1 MTTNAISFT
10 RQYDNAIAL
19 VDRVK
24 TLAVRNAQEFA
35 IAEEALKTIRE
46 LEKELDLEYREHPV
60 IIEAKR
66 MQGIK
71 SDLAALLEGARKGL
85 KGGAML
91 RYEQA
96 EEAKR
101 QAEELRLQAEA
112 QKLADAETARLV
124 AEQKKLFD
132 AAEKAR
138 KLAEKRGDAFAAQAA
153 ANFAAQVKREALEI
167 KAAPVVVPTV
177 VLKQNTPSVTRRM
190 VQKWR
195 IKTIDGRV
203 YSKADFA
210 KTIRLNPGEL
220 PGVPERFFVLNPT
233 AISGVIDS
241 LGANHGIPH
250 VSWYEEST

>member
-1 MTTNAISFT
+1 MTTKEVGFSRKFDTAV
-10 RQYDNAIAL
+10 AL
-19 VDRVK
+19 VERVK

-35 IAEEALKTIRE
+35 IAEGELKTISE

-101 QAEELRLQAEA
+101 QAEERRLQAEA
-112 QKLADAETARLV
+112 QKLADAETARQV

-138 KLAEKRGDAFAAQAA
+138 KAAEKKGDDEAAQAA
-153 ANFAAQVKREALEI
+153 ANLATQAKRDALEI
-167 KAAPVVVPTV
+167 KAAPGVVPTV
-177 VLKQNTPSVTRRM
+177 VIERTAPSVTRRM

-195 IKTIDGRV
+195 MKDE
-203 YSKADFA
+203 SKIPCLYHKVDEV
-210 KTIRLNPGEL
+210 K
-220 PGVPERFFVLNPT
+220 
-233 AISGVIDS
+233 ISGVIRS
-241 LGANHGIPH
+241 LRANHGIPG
-250 VSWYEEST
+250 VEYYEESV

>member
-167 KAAPVVVPTV
+167 KAAPIVVPTV
-177 VLKQNTPSVTRRM
+177 VIERTAPSVTRRM
-190 VQKWR
+190 VPKWR
-195 IKTIDGRV
+195 IKDESKIPCLYHKIDEVKIG
-203 YSKADFA
+203 
-210 KTIRLNPGEL
+210 
-220 PGVPERFFVLNPT
+220 
-233 AISGVIDS
+233 GVIRS
-241 LGANHGIPH
+241 LRANHGIPG
-250 VSWYEEST
+250 VEYYEELA